1 MIDNMLQCCELC
13 NNDDKNRGRKTR
25 ITQYT
30 DFTWFGI
37 MSTSTGTMAQNFT
50 ITEIG
55 LNRKRV
61 FIITLN
67 IIKLQKYYT
76 LNIPYCGG
84 FAPHPQPKVKIS
96 HML

>member
-1 MIDNMLQCCELC
+1 MIDYMLQCCELC
-13 NNDDKNRGRKTR
+13 NNDDKNRERKTR

-30 DFTWFGI
+30 VLRGI
-37 MSTSTGTMAQNFT
+37 VSTSRGTMAQNST

-55 LNRKRV
+55 LNRKMV

-76 LNIPYCGG
+76 LNIPFRRG

-96 HML
+96 HMS

>member
-25 ITQYT
+25 ITHYT

-37 MSTSTGTMAQNFT
+37 VSTSTGTMAQNFT

-61 FIITLN
+61 FIISLN
-67 IIKLQKYYT
+67 IIKLQKCYT

-84 FAPHPQPKVKIS
+84 FAPHPPPKVKIS
-96 HML
+96 QMS

>member
-30 DFTWFGI
+30 DVTWFGI
-37 MSTSTGTMAQNFT
+37 VSTSTGTMAQNFT

-61 FIITLN
+61 FIISLN
-67 IIKLQKYYT
+67 QIAK
-76 LNIPYCGG
+76 
-84 FAPHPQPKVKIS
+84 
-96 HML
+96 MLYPEHTILRGLRPASPT